1 MGNPSPQP
9 IRVEGH
15 PSSCSPCFSPS
26 PATHGLLF
34 FSLHP
39 PWMPGSDLEPMYSF
53 SEEHDDTMSER
64 PSRHPCPMNL
74 NKHGYLHAFLV
85 RPRCVMQANPLRGV
99 IPAHASTIVR
109 DRRGDTEFFPG
120 GNPHVAGALPARG
133 ETGSRRFVT
142 DAPRAYAFRVSSH
155 PVASLPPVR
164 SLTGALPPSRA
175 PSHAGTNEP
184 RQGTGCLDALPG
196 ASLTMIASGEN
207 ELGGSGCLHLQ
218 AGSAARET
226 CMLPLSG
233 RFSPQPPPRRRSAAC
248 QRT

>member
-1 MGNPSPQP
+1 MGNPSPPSHTGKGAP
-9 IRVEGH
+9 I
-15 PSSCSPCFSPS
+15 
-26 PATHGLLF
+26 LLLPVF
-34 FSLHP
+34 LSISGDARTPVFSLHP

-99 IPAHASTIVR
+99 IPAHASTIGPG
-109 DRRGDTEFFPG
+109 RRGDTGFFPG
-120 GNPHVAGALPARG
+120 GTPHVAGALPARG

-207 ELGGSGCLHLQ
+207 ELGGSGCLHIQ

-233 RFSPQPPPRRRSAAC
+233 RFSPRPPPRRRSAAC
-248 QRT
+248 RRT